1 MWENLPHQSNN
12 GTKEIVANSRQVSRN
27 RDFVRDF
34 VAVGWFHPHAFL
46 VSAMAIILLYLLPIE
61 GSKQMIHVKVQYD
74 QVQRAFKLVDKEF
87 TTLLEGD
94 ALYDLKIPFAF
105 YDEEGTAEYVSW
117 TNAPVAHA

>member
-1 MWENLPHQSNN
+1 LRIRD
-12 GTKEIVANSRQVSRN
+12 KFREIVILFAISWQS
-27 RDFVRDF
+27 
-34 VAVGWFHPHAFL
+34 VGFIRKLFL
-46 VSAMAIILLYLLPIE
+46 VSAMAIILLCWVPIE

-105 YDEEGTAEYVSW
+105 DDEEGTAEYISW